1 MKAPRGDTITVI
13 GGGLAGSE
21 AAWQAAE
28 QGVQVVLYEMRPENE
43 TGAHR
48 TSQLAELI
56 CSNSLGS
63 NLPDRATGQL
73 LFELRKLKSLLI
85 RIADET
91 AVPAG
96 GALAVDREMFAHRV
110 TQEIEQHPGIE
121 VRRSEVKTIPEGTCV
136 IASGPLTSPDLMS
149 SLSST
154 VGSQSLFFYDAIAPI
169 IYRDS
174 INMEIAFK
182 ASRYDRGV
190 EEEGDYINCPLN
202 RDEYET
208 FITALVQAER
218 ITLHEFE
225 KDILT
230 GVKAGDGFYFE
241 RCLPVEILAGRE
253 MRAMA
258 YGPMRPVGLTDPRT
272 GRWPYAVVQ
281 LRQDDIA
288 DSMYNMVGFQTNL
301 TFREQARV
309 LRLIPG
315 LERAEFARFGQM
327 HRNSF
332 VCSPR
337 FLSSAL
343 QHRTENRLF
352 FAGQLIGVEGY
363 AGNIAS
369 GLLAGLNAARCVLSK
384 GPIILPKETMMG
396 ALFDY
401 ISRANP
407 DTFQPM
413 KANFGLLPALELNRR
428 ITKREKHERIAS
440 AARQELEKFLAS
452 TGFRQGDIQ

>member
-1 MKAPRGDTITVI
+1 
-13 GGGLAGSE
+13 
-21 AAWQAAE
+21 
-28 QGVQVVLYEMRPENE
+28 
-43 TGAHR
+43 
-48 TSQLAELI
+48 
-56 CSNSLGS
+56 
-63 NLPDRATGQL
+63 
-73 LFELRKLKSLLI
+73 
-85 RIADET
+85 
-91 AVPAG
+91 
-96 GALAVDREMFAHRV
+96 
-110 TQEIEQHPGIE
+110 
-121 VRRSEVKTIPEGTCV
+121 
-136 IASGPLTSPDLMS
+136 
-149 SLSST
+149 
-154 VGSQSLFFYDAIAPI
+154 
-169 IYRDS
+169 
-174 INMEIAFK
+174 
-182 ASRYDRGV
+182 
-190 EEEGDYINCPLN
+190 
-202 RDEYET
+202 
-208 FITALVQAER
+208 
-218 ITLHEFE
+218 
-225 KDILT
+225 
-230 GVKAGDGFYFE
+230 
-241 RCLPVEILAGRE
+241 
-253 MRAMA
+253 
-258 YGPMRPVGLTDPRT
+258 
-272 GRWPYAVVQ
+272 
-281 LRQDDIA
+281 
-288 DSMYNMVGFQTNL
+288 MYNMVGFQTNL